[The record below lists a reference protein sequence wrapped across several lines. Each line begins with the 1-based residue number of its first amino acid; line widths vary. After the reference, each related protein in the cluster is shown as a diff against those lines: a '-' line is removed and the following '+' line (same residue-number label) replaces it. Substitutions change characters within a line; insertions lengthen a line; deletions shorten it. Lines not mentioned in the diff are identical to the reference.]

1 MDEGAEE
8 DMEINNMVAAVV
20 MDVMAEEDV
29 GEGDMVITHMDFPSG
44 TENSWHRNVYT
55 LQTNGDSSPCNKIII
70 FKK

>member
-1 MDEGAEE
+1 MLEVDEGAEE

-44 TENSWHRNVYT
+44 T
-55 LQTNGDSSPCNKIII
+55 
-70 FKK
+70 